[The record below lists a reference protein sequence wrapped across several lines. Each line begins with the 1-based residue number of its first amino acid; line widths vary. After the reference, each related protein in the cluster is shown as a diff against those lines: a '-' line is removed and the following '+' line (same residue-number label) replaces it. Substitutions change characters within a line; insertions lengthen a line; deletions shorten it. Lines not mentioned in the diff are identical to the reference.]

1 MRFVSCALALSF
13 ALSLLVSAAP
23 LQDLTPKL
31 QAVVKE
37 YDALHELQDL
47 RGINRL
53 VVRDPKSI
61 DAILTRFAIK
71 FAIDGDSLVF
81 ERLGPMIAA
90 FDAVEQGKR
99 VTMRFARL
107 KVMDAGGRRT
117 WLAAWNAWVEAA
129 NKFADANAKREQA
142 DLGVAK
148 SLMDDAVVA
157 AVKAT
162 DGEMASMARYH

>member
-61 DAILTRFAIK
+61 DEILTQFAVK
-71 FAIDGDSLVF
+71 FAIDGDSMVF

-90 FDAVEQGKR
+90 FDEVEQGKR
-99 VTMRFARL
+99 VTMRFDRL
-107 KVMDAGGRRT
+107 KVMDVAAAGRGSPRGTRGSRRRT
-117 WLAAWNAWVEAA
+117 SSPTPTRSGSRPTSGW
-129 NKFADANAKREQA
+129 R
-142 DLGVAK
+142 
-148 SLMDDAVVA
+148 S
-157 AVKAT
+157 
-162 DGEMASMARYH
+162 R